1 MKQSWKT
8 STADGIL
15 EGPLCHQPTNK
26 KEREKKKRK
35 LMKGLKKWT
44 GTADEGERKYKGWS
58 DNGHK
63 AFEQWTLDIKDDV
76 GAGKY
81 TLWERVFRNIHQ
93 DAQARKKDEDDHIQ
107 KYAVDRSLVWEL

>member
-1 MKQSWKT
+1 M
-8 STADGIL
+8 ADQIL

-35 LMKGLKKWT
+35 LMNGLKKWT

-76 GAGKY
+76 GSGKY
-81 TLWERVFRNIHQ
+81 TLWERAFRNIHR
-93 DAQARKKDEDDHIQ
+93 DAQVNKEG
-107 KYAVDRSLVWEL
+107 